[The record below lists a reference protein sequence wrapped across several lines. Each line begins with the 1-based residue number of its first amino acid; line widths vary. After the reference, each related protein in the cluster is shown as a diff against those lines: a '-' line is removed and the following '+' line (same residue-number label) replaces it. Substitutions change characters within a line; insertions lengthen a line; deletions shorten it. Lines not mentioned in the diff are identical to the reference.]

1 MPQKSLFLI
10 SYFIVGFSLMVVE
23 LTSTRILAVYVGV
36 SIYTLTA
43 VIGIILLGLA
53 IGSYLGGRLIDR
65 YYSLKTI
72 FVFFVLSSLLVA
84 FIPILSSQSPI
95 FVSLHLPL
103 IIIIVLISL
112 VLFLLPAIFIG
123 TLYPSLLKFYL
134 DNIAVVG
141 EKSGTLSTF
150 GAVGSIVGTFL
161 TGFLFLG
168 YFGSSTTIFIISII
182 LFINGLFFYRPKI
195 KTLIIL
201 FALLMTTIFLF
212 QFIHQNDNSVFRKES
227 NYYTIRVVDAVN
239 DIFGRIRI
247 LFLDFDSHSVE
258 GLDGQDLGGY
268 PEIYPVFS
276 VLNSNIKSILNLGGG
291 SYSIAKK
298 FADFY
303 SDSQVTVVE
312 IDPDVSKTAEIFF
325 NLKSYSI
332 KTNISDGRIFLEKN
346 NEKYD
351 LIFSDVYNSFISVPW
366 HLTTNEFN
374 NLVKSRLNE
383 GGIYAVNF
391 LSALQGENS
400 TFFQSMLSTFKKTF
414 DNYKIFAFGFSPFE
428 PQNIILVGINS
439 SNQINYSDLKERI
452 RYLKNG
458 EFLLSKLVLEKTSEN
473 NALVLTDDFAP
484 VEKLMTPLINNYFPF
499 YAEFYYSFL

>member
-1 MPQKSLFLI
+1 MVKKSLFLI

-65 YYSLKTI
+65 YYSPKTI
-72 FVFFVLSSLLVA
+72 FIFFTSSALLVA
-84 FIPILSSQSPI
+84 FIPVLSSQSPI
-95 FVSLHLPL
+95 FVSLDLPL
-103 IIIIVLISL
+103 MIIVVLISL
-112 VLFLLPAIFIG
+112 VLFFLPAIFIG

-134 DNIAVVG
+134 DNIAMVG
-141 EKSGTLSTF
+141 KKSGTLSMV
-150 GAVGSIVGTFL
+150 GATGSIVGTFS
-161 TGFLFLG
+161 TGFFFLG
-168 YFGSSTTIFIISII
+168 YLSSSATIFIISII

-195 KTLIIL
+195 KILIVL
-201 FALLMTTIFLF
+201 FSLLIAIFFLF
-212 QFIHQNDNSVFRKES
+212 QLIHQDDNSVFKKES
-227 NYYTIRVVDAVN
+227 NYYTIRVVDTIHDV
-239 DIFGRIRI
+239 FGRIRI

-258 GLDGQDLGGY
+258 GLDGQDLDAY

-276 VLNSNIKSILNLGGG
+276 VLNSNIKNILNLGGG
-291 SYSIAKK
+291 SYSISKK

-303 SDSQVTVVE
+303 IDSKITVVE
-312 IDPDVSKTAEIFF
+312 IDPLVSETAEKFF
-325 NLKSYSI
+325 NLKSYPI
-332 KTNISDGRIFLEKN
+332 KTNISDGRIFLTKN

-374 NLVKSRLNE
+374 NLVKSHLNE

-414 DNYKIFAFGFSPFE
+414 DNYEIFAFGFSPFE

-439 SNQINYSDLKERI
+439 SNQINSSDLKERI
-452 RYLKNG
+452 RSLKNG
-458 EFLLSKLVLEKTSEN
+458 EFLLSKLVLEKPSEN